1 MPRIVYSILLLITLF
16 GGCRNA
22 YVSTE
27 KKSGFIEIKKE
38 EKEDAT
44 INRMIQPYRDSI
56 FQEMEMVIGQ
66 SEEEMKSG
74 QPESLLGNFC
84 CDLLLNLTSRNILS
98 LEKNLPTIAL
108 LNYRGLRA
116 PLPKGEIKVKNIYEI
131 MPFENKIV
139 FATLTGKSILEMC
152 KYLVGFGGHPVSA
165 NFRMTVESDKTFTA
179 IIDGK
184 EIDTNAIYQVITTD
198 YLLNGGD
205 NMLFF
210 SKSISKG
217 ESELK
222 FRDFLMEEIQS
233 LHRNGKTIKATT
245 DGRITFK

>member
-1 MPRIVYSILLLITLF
+1 MSRIVYSILFLITF
-16 GGCRNA
+16 WVGCRGG

-27 KKSGFIEIKKE
+27 KQSGFIEIKKE
-38 EKEDAT
+38 KEDPD
-44 INRMIQPYRDSI
+44 ISQMIQPYRDSI
-56 FQEMEMVIGQ
+56 YEEMETVIGK
-66 SEEEMKSG
+66 SDEEMKSG

-84 CDLLLNLTSRNILS
+84 CDLMLNLISRNVLS
-98 LEKNLPTIAL
+98 LEKNLPTMTL

-116 PLPKGEIKVKNIYEI
+116 PLPKGDIKVKNIYEI

-139 FATLTGKSILEMC
+139 FAKLTGKSILEMC
-152 KYLVGFGGHPVSA
+152 RYLIDFGGHPVSA
-165 NFRMTVESDKTFTA
+165 NFKLTVKADKSFTA

-210 SKSISKG
+210 SKSLFKG

-222 FRDFLMEEIQS
+222 FRDFLMEEIKS
-233 LHRNGKTIKATT
+233 LHNNGKTIKAEK